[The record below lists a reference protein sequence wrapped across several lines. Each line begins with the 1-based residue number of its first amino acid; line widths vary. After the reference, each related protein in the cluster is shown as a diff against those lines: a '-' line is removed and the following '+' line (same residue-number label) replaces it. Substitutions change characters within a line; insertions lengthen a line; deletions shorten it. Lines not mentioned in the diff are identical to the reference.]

1 MGMISRNVYTTLLET
16 IILSPSGM
24 GGSMKGLSGF
34 GRGKWE
40 EEVSCFTHYLYTLK
54 FLKIYKF
61 INFN

>member
-16 IILSPSGM
+16 IIPSPSGM

-40 EEVSCFTHYLYTLK
+40 EEVSCFTQI
-54 FLKIYKF
+54 IY
-61 INFN
+61 IL